1 MLKFII
7 LIGLLCPNV
16 VVLSLNSSTPTIGS
30 ECDAESPPV
39 IPNSF
44 QKLMTKL
51 MDPSGQSCKAANA
64 FSNIEDKL
72 CTGVLSRMP
81 KFAFNPKNP
90 NPDMFCQ
97 FLDLFPIGK
106 VAGRSTCNAIVDC
119 VIRNIKGRHGNL
131 ERECGTDILKG
142 LAKDVEKKM
151 SDWTNTLSGVA
162 SIANDATTSFL
173 ETVGCGKDPSSEIS
187 ESISAIGKIFKGLTN
202 YHSQLETMFKILPE
216 IMKVKPEEFYNS
228 LGTDDDKEKDYFSFL
243 MGPGMSIQIGNTEIS
258 KNLGVFVTVPIEV
271 LKRCAYSYAVKS
283 KVGDCLK
290 NMDIYEIGI
299 YEAFGAG
306 LTSNFGVS
314 KGVKNGM
321 EFLHGTSN
329 KWGGFGFGISI
340 GGGPKVF
347 VAEAG
352 GEFGLVFSALE
363 SGGRQYMD
371 EFIGFNVYIN
381 AGAGPEV
388 PIPVTVSVGCAVA
401 KVSTPQKCKKPEPPK
416 CPNQNWKEM
425 INKLKQTGEQMSQD
439 WVDLYNS
446 CKSHWGKKWKK
457 CNSAANNYAEAF
469 KGCGKGFMKK
479 CASFKS
485 DYCQEGKWK
494 EATKTCEKFHEK
506 KGECKIWNTRKY
518 CDIYGEKQ
526 DSCRTWNTR
535 KYCGQFDQKRSS
547 CRTWNTQKYCGQF
560 DQKRS
565 SCKTWNTR
573 KYCGQYG
580 EKKKCDWVKK
590 GTNWSRIPYPCGTKW
605 CKKGWFKYPCGV
617 KICHRNIAKD
627 VMGWSCK
634 MVTDTARCLRHVVQ
648 NTSCRSWNM
657 VKDTSRCLRYVVKN
671 TSCRSWN
678 MVKDTSRCL
687 RHVVENTSCKSW
699 NMVKDTAKCLKHIVE
714 NTTCQTWHMVEDITK
729 CASGW
734 IITPGKCMVDT
745 VGHCSKWEE
754 TCTKNLV
761 MSNND
766 MFKNCGANMLP
777 YVPA

>member
-1 MLKFII
+1 M
-7 LIGLLCPNV
+7 
-16 VVLSLNSSTPTIGS
+16 
-30 ECDAESPPV
+30 
-39 IPNSF
+39 
-44 QKLMTKL
+44 
-51 MDPSGQSCKAANA
+51 
-64 FSNIEDKL
+64 
-72 CTGVLSRMP
+72 
-81 KFAFNPKNP
+81 
-90 NPDMFCQ
+90 
-97 FLDLFPIGK
+97 
-106 VAGRSTCNAIVDC
+106 
-119 VIRNIKGRHGNL
+119 
-131 ERECGTDILKG
+131 
-142 LAKDVEKKM
+142 
-151 SDWTNTLSGVA
+151 
-162 SIANDATTSFL
+162 
-173 ETVGCGKDPSSEIS
+173 
-187 ESISAIGKIFKGLTN
+187 
-202 YHSQLETMFKILPE
+202 
-216 IMKVKPEEFYNS
+216 
-228 LGTDDDKEKDYFSFL
+228 
-243 MGPGMSIQIGNTEIS
+243 
-258 KNLGVFVTVPIEV
+258 
-271 LKRCAYSYAVKS
+271 
-283 KVGDCLK
+283 
-290 NMDIYEIGI
+290 
-299 YEAFGAG
+299 
-306 LTSNFGVS
+306 
-314 KGVKNGM
+314 
-321 EFLHGTSN
+321 
-329 KWGGFGFGISI
+329 
-340 GGGPKVF
+340 
-347 VAEAG
+347 
-352 GEFGLVFSALE
+352 
-363 SGGRQYMD
+363 
-371 EFIGFNVYIN
+371 
-381 AGAGPEV
+381 
-388 PIPVTVSVGCAVA
+388 
-401 KVSTPQKCKKPEPPK
+401 PQKCKKPEPPK

-506 KGECKIWNTRKY
+506 KGE
-518 CDIYGEKQ
+518 
-526 DSCRTWNTR
+526 
-535 KYCGQFDQKRSS
+535 

-657 VKDTSRCLRYVVKN
+657 VKDT
-671 TSCRSWN
+671 
-678 MVKDTSRCL
+678 
-687 RHVVENTSCKSW
+687 
-699 NMVKDTAKCLKHIVE
+699 AKCLKHIVE